1 MKFIILLPLLV
12 ATVLADGAPYRF
24 SYEANDEGQHQRNE
38 QSQGHNQVQGSYS
51 YVDPNG
57 NLRRVN
63 YVADENGFRPSGDIG
78 VDKETEAAAADLAA
92 QAPQG
97 PTNYETPNASY
108 GSGNRGGSYGGG
120 YNKKSSYSAPRP
132 RPQKQSYQSPK
143 QSYGGSKGG
152 NYNQQQIEQ
161 TNSYSY
167 NTEIS
172 HQSQKSY
179 NKPRPQPKQQYQQ
192 QQYQQQEQDDGS
204 YDNSGDN
211 SYSSGPR
218 KTVEYEV
225 RTPSHKISARYN

>member
-1 MKFIILLPLLV
+1 MEIICNFFFHFFKL
-12 ATVLADGAPYRF
+12 
-24 SYEANDEGQHQRNE
+24 
-38 QSQGHNQVQGSYS
+38 
-51 YVDPNG
+51 
-57 NLRRVN
+57 
-63 YVADENGFRPSGDIG
+63 
-78 VDKETEAAAADLAA
+78 AADLAA

-97 PTNYETPNASY
+97 PTNFEAPGASY
-108 GSGNRGGSYGGG
+108 GSGNRGSYGGG
-120 YNKKSSYSAPRP
+120 YSKKSSYSAPRP
-132 RPQKQSYQSPK
+132 RPQKQSYQSPR

-152 NYNQQQIEQ
+152 NHNQQVQQ

-172 HQSQKSY
+172 HQQQKSSY

-204 YDNSGDN
+204 YDNSGDDG